1 MKNGD
6 RKFSGQLSADFEHSE
21 VSRTEAAKKLYV
33 SKSQITKYTQGTVS
47 IPKVMKKAITGL
59 MGSIKLSYS
68 AARAD
73 YGVIS
78 FLKNPRQR
86 DDVLSANTT
95 AVREE
100 RERQALE
107 DEFMNAITL
116 EPKFRTSKQQE
127 IIDSYLRNFIEEIG
141 AEHTKLIALAA
152 YLNVDVQVIVDEFNN
167 KLGG

>member
-1 MKNGD
+1 MSGD
-6 RKFSGQLSADFEHSE
+6 RKFSEQLSMDFEHSK
-21 VSRTEAAKKLYV
+21 VNRTEAAKKLYV
-33 SKSQITKYTQGTVS
+33 SKSQVTKYTQGTVS

-86 DDVLSANTT
+86 DDILSANTS
-95 AVREE
+95 AAREE
-100 RERQALE
+100 RERQVLE
-107 DEFMNAITL
+107 DQFMDAITTQ
-116 EPKFRTSKQQE
+116 PQFRTKPQQE

-141 AEHTKLIALAA
+141 AEHTKLIALAT
-152 YLNVDVQVIVDEFNN
+152 YLDVDVQVIVNEFN
-167 KLGG
+167 KTLGG